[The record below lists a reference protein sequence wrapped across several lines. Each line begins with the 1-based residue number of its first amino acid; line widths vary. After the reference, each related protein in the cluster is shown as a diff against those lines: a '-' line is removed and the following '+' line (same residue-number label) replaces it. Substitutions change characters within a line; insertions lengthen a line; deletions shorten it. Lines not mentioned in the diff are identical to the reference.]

1 MTVLAISTAATILA
15 WIGLALGVVVLVV
28 VVVLFNRVVRPAL
41 EIERYSRDILAA
53 GLAIAGNLD
62 GVDEL
67 DRTRDL
73 ATGVPPPARAYLSR
87 IGGEPR

>member
-1 MTVLAISTAATILA
+1 MSVLAMSTGAAVLA
-15 WIGLALGVVVLVV
+15 WVGLVVGVVVLAV
-28 VVVLFNRVVRPAL
+28 VVVLFNRIVRPAL

-53 GLAIAGNLD
+53 GVAIAGNLD

-73 ATGVPPPARAYLSR
+73 ATAVPGRAARYLEGR
-87 IGGEPR
+87 R